1 MRSRL
6 VPAALLCACLT
17 GLAACDGGN
26 TEADT
31 QVAPPAAAASSA
43 PAGAASTAPGDASTL
58 PGGTTGGNGSG
69 DKALCQ
75 TLNKAGSVM
84 KNNISQAQKA
94 DGHVEV
100 ADAKKAFTTFH
111 STVTKS
117 LASAPESSVTAAAR
131 AIATEIAKAATSAD
145 PISTAAAGG
154 FEKLSG
160 NLTTACKTAGVTIN
174 F

>member
-17 GLAACDGGN
+17 GLTACDGGN

-31 QVAPPAAAASSA
+31 QVAQPAATASSA
-43 PAGAASTAPGDASTL
+43 PAGAASTAPG
-58 PGGTTGGNGSG
+58 GTTDGNGPG

-131 AIATEIAKAATSAD
+131 AIAAEIAKAATSAD

-154 FEKLSG
+154 FEELSG